1 MFNSNTSILTIYYY
15 TFTFQQILHEP
26 PNAPPAQV
34 QTNSIGFILH
44 CSLCEKRFVLSF
56 TECAV
61 GQFGVGCSQSC
72 DCNGAP
78 CDSVTGKCH
87 CPAGQTGEHCEKGK
101 KNSTL
106 RSTKK
111 KKIRNQRQIVVSLQ
125 VNRHIHF
132 PKHVLNWSG
141 IAFTWCFIW
150 TKLNTLISAFSPC
163 SAHV

>member
-1 MFNSNTSILTIYYY
+1 MFNSNIYILKMYYY
-15 TFTFQQILHEP
+15 TFLFQQIWHEP
-26 PNAPPAQV
+26 PNAPSAQV

-44 CSLCEKRFVLSF
+44 CSLYEKLFVLSF

-106 RSTKK
+106 RSTEKK
-111 KKIRNQRQIVVSLQ
+111 KKKETRD
-125 VNRHIHF
+125 
-132 PKHVLNWSG
+132 K
-141 IAFTWCFIW
+141 
-150 TKLNTLISAFSPC
+150 
-163 SAHV
+163 